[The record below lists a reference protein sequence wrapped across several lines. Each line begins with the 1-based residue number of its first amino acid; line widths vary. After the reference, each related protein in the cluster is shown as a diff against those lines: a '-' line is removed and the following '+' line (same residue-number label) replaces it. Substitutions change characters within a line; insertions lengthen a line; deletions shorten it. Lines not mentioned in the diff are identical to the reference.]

1 MNLDSYSIQELENI
15 DFRSQFGKKLKSE
28 MGISSKEIKKKI
40 LEIIDKKKQDQL
52 KNESKDYQAMIKLLP
67 EKFINIRKSHFQSKD
82 DQDHLSPKKLEEVDT
97 ELREDEEESCDNI
110 DLTMESDEEID
121 NIDFTEERD
130 SNRNEPNFSNNIN
143 LKDGRNK
150 ISNIKTV
157 ETETNSVNYIVQLF
171 NQDETVQLKLTRDQF
186 INFAIN
192 NGYSQ
197 DFIVDF
203 LNQGNKNNVCK
214 IDEFQWLND
223 DFLSKLRNVLE
234 SLPLFFDSELCLES
248 DQERK
253 NLYDDIYKSILDSIE
268 ENKRRNIEELREM
281 NSEQLETL
289 KNQYSTINTIEER
302 LKNRFS
308 EYVNRDM
315 LKECDLFR
323 ECDFYNMINEL
334 ESISELRIRGFIT
347 HYRFDCIHNRQR
359 NVIDK
364 IVRILIP
371 PPKGFKT

>member
-28 MGISSKEIKKKI
+28 MGISSNEIKKKI
-40 LEIIDKKKQDQL
+40 LEIIDNKKREQL
-52 KNESKDYQAMIKLLP
+52 KNESKDYQNMIKLLP
-67 EKFINIRKSHFQSKD
+67 DKFINIRKSQFQSKD
-82 DQDHLSPKKLEEVDT
+82 VEVDKIM
-97 ELREDEEESCDNI
+97 EEEEDESCDNI
-110 DLTMESDEEID
+110 DLTMESDDEID
-121 NIDFTEERD
+121 NIDFTEETA
-130 SNRNEPNFSNNIN
+130 SNTNDPNFSNIN
-143 LKDGRNK
+143 LKDVRNK

-171 NQDETVQLKLTRDQF
+171 NQDDTVQLKLTRDQF

-203 LNQGNKNNVCK
+203 LNQGNKTNVCK

-223 DFLSKLRNVLE
+223 DFLSNLRNVLE

-248 DQERK
+248 DQEK
-253 NLYDDIYKSILDSIE
+253 KDLYDDIYKSILDSIE

-281 NSEQLETL
+281 NNEQLETL

-323 ECDFYNMINEL
+323 ECDFYNMINDL
-334 ESISELRIRGFIT
+334 DSISDLRIRGFIT